1 PLAVAANAALGVGKP
16 QKLTFKYYPN
26 PVEDYLNIKCSE
38 TINSIEV
45 YNLMGQMVRK
55 HDDHSAEVRLFL
67 GDLPDG
73 TYAVSVMSNGK
84 KSTVKVVK
92 K

>member
-1 PLAVAANAALGVGKP
+1 
-16 QKLTFKYYPN
+16 
-26 PVEDYLNIKCSE
+26 
-38 TINSIEV
+38 TIDSIEV
-45 YNLMGQMVRK
+45 YSLLGQLVRK
-55 HDDHSAEVRLFL
+55 QESHATEVKLFL